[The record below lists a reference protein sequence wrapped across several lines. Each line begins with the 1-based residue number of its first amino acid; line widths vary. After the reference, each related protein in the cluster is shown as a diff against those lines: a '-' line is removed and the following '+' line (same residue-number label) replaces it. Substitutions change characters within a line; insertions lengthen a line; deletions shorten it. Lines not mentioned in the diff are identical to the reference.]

1 MWLNMLP
8 HLVIP
13 YEVYAF
19 QYERRVIIHIDN
31 ALHLQPYMFSYLNIL
46 GNGIYSLFAILNVH
60 DTNHIKR
67 VHTSYVNALP
77 IQLHMLIYWNI
88 LENVFYSMFAIL
100 NVHSTNRMK
109 QVKTSIENA
118 LSFMQDILS
127 YCNTLADKLLHYAI
141 LIEKRIDNTCF
152 LNCLHGVFMESHAI
166 HYRIHML
173 NGKETYT

>member
-8 HLVIP
+8 HRVTRD
-13 YEVYAF
+13 EVYAL
-19 QYERRVIIHIDN
+19 QYERLVIIHIDN
-31 ALHLQPYMFSYLNIL
+31 ALHFQPYMFSYWNIL

-77 IQLHMLIYWNI
+77 IQLHMLPHWKI
-88 LENVFYSMFAIL
+88 LGNVFYSMFAIL
-100 NVHSTNRMK
+100 NVYRTYHIK

-127 YCNTLADKLLHYAI
+127 YCNTRADKLLQYAFPFA
-141 LIEKRIDNTCF
+141 KHIDNIC
-152 LNCLHGVFMESHAI
+152 LSNCLDGVFTRSHPI